1 MIRAPDIVMQI
12 TEDSNVKRQMIACVA
27 LGLLSGALAA
37 QDDGI
42 AARVNGVGI
51 PQAKVQLQVDQIVQG
66 EKADYAMLSQQPGLL
81 DEMRRGVVQ
90 QLVSQELL
98 WQEARRRGHV
108 VENEVLEQQ
117 IDEIRGGFEDS
128 ALFEAQVQQG
138 GFTMESFR
146 EDVLKRM
153 SVERMVSRDIAGT
166 IEVSDQDIDA
176 FYQANQEQMVIPEQV
191 RVSHIMVKGE
201 SADEAALAQALE
213 HARELL
219 AELRAGA
226 DFGQLAREKSQAPS
240 SGNNGDLGF
249 IARGSLVKPF
259 EDAAFALQS
268 GEMSEPVRVGN
279 DYHLLKVTARTG
291 GNLVSRDEA
300 AGQIEDFLVQKRTQE
315 ALQTLLQS
323 LREEGEVTIY

>member
-1 MIRAPDIVMQI
+1 M
-12 TEDSNVKRQMIACVA
+12 KRQIIACAA
-27 LGLLSGALAA
+27 LGLLSGSLAA
-37 QDDGI
+37 QDAGV
-42 AARVNGVGI
+42 AARVNGVPI
-51 PQAKVQLQVDQIVQG
+51 SQSMVQLQVDQVVQARQG
-66 EKADYAMLSQQPGLL
+66 DYSMLSQQPGLL
-81 DEMRRGVVQ
+81 DELRQ
-90 QLVSQELL
+90 QVLDQLISQELL
-98 WQEARRRGHV
+98 WQEAQRRGHRVEDEV
-108 VENEVLEQQ
+108 VDFQLG
-117 IDEIRGGFEDS
+117 EIRSGFES
-128 ALFEAQVQQG
+128 SEAFELKVQQG
-138 GFTMESFR
+138 GFTLEGFR

-323 LREEGEVTIY
+323 LREEGEVTVY